1 MLSEFVNERI
11 ADIYILHEF
20 ETLIHFCIL
29 QKAMIHW
36 KSATRSWQMFVHWHL
51 RVVVLLAWRV
61 VLILPVNPRRRLSHK
76 LQAVKKGQ
84 KAKTDQL
91 N

>member
-1 MLSEFVNERI
+1 
-11 ADIYILHEF
+11 
-20 ETLIHFCIL
+20 
-29 QKAMIHW
+29 
-36 KSATRSWQMFVHWHL
+36 MFVHWHL
-51 RVVVLLAWRV
+51 RVVLVAWPV
-61 VLILPVNPRRRLSHK
+61 VLIVPVNPRRRLSHK